1 MVKGIF
7 DKHEAGKES
16 QRESRMPLA
25 ATPTESG
32 PANQT
37 AGSIADQPADEAFFA
52 LTRELSGLG
61 EMEVSRAAKERGWA
75 ALERESKARNLA
87 AHLADLVVTR
97 NTAGARALVASD
109 AQASLAQMM
118 ATLKDLSTYELTDS
132 GQLPGDLTWVTVLI
146 KDRARK
152 GRSRPR
158 EVSRRFAIKVR
169 VTSLGAVVTAIDA
182 ICQKPWPR
190 EPR

>member
-1 MVKGIF
+1 MFRGIF
-7 DKHEAGKES
+7 DKKQRTAKS
-16 QRESRMPLA
+16 QRDPRTPLA

-37 AGSIADQPADEAFFA
+37 AGSIVGLPADEAFFA
-52 LTRELSGLG
+52 LARELSALG
-61 EMEVSRAAKERGWA
+61 QVQVSQAAKERGWA

-118 ATLKDLSTYELTDS
+118 AAFKDPSAYELTDS

>member
-52 LTRELSGLG
+52 LARELSGLG

-118 ATLKDLSTYELTDS
+118 ATLKDPSTYELTDS
-132 GQLPGDLTWVTVLI
+132 DQLPGDLTCVTVLI

-152 GRSRPR
+152 GRGGPR
-158 EVSRRFAIKVR
+158 EVSRRFVIKVR
-169 VTSLGAVVTAIDA
+169 ITSLGAVVTAIDA
-182 ICQKPWPR
+182 ICQKPWPCK
-190 EPR
+190 PR

>member
-1 MVKGIF
+1 MFRDIF
-7 DKHEAGKES
+7 DKKERTAKS
-16 QRESRMPLA
+16 QRDPRPPLA

-37 AGSIADQPADEAFFA
+37 AGSIVGRPVDEAFFA
-52 LTRELSGLG
+52 LARELSALG
-61 EMEVSRAAKERGWA
+61 QVQVSQAARERGWA
-75 ALERESKARNLA
+75 VLEREIKARNLA

-118 ATLKDLSTYELTDS
+118 ATLEDPSTYELTDS